1 MAQRVSKLLLEP
13 DLGRSSFEPV
23 ETETRFSARELR
35 VEMKKENR
43 ARRATEL
50 QSGSNIPNNFL
61 CLVLNKLEK

>member
-35 VEMKKENR
+35 VEMKKKIELVERLNR
-43 ARRATEL
+43 T
-50 QSGSNIPNNFL
+50 I
-61 CLVLNKLEK
+61 